1 MRFKLADD
9 LQLRP
14 REWSILRY
22 LLWQFPNGHLFEE
35 AFYKLVSLT
44 SIDRLD
50 VLYIRPWNASILS
63 RSWVQMKNMSIYQNH
78 TKGLSCWVSKKLLLS
93 WFVKL
98 LAYGGTDL
106 VQMAVSEMCNSA
118 ILIKSSVAIGCN
130 YLFSKTSF
138 NNFRLRSWRL
148 FC

>member
-1 MRFKLADD
+1 MRFKLADH

-22 LLWQFPNGHLFEE
+22 LLWQF
-35 AFYKLVSLT
+35 YKLISLT

-106 VQMAVSEMCNSA
+106 VQMTVSEMCNSA

>member
-130 YLFSKTSF
+130 YLFYKTSF